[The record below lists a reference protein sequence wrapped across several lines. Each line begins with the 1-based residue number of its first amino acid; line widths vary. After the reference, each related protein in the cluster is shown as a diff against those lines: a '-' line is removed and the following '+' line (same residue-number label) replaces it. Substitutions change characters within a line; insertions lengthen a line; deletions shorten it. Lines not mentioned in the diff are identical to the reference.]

1 MGRTLTKT
9 ALAAAALS
17 LISIAAPA
25 AASGDAGKGKAVFQ
39 AQCAMCHAAAA
50 GKNGIGPSLFGIVG
64 RASATAPKYQ
74 YSSAMKGMHL
84 TWTEA
89 QLRAFLP
96 APANKV
102 RGTKMPY
109 AGLGNPQQ
117 LGDLIAY
124 LATIK

>member
-1 MGRTLTKT
+1 MGRILKS
-9 ALAAAALS
+9 AAIAAGLFGLA
-17 LISIAAPA
+17 SIATPA

-39 AQCAMCHAAAA
+39 AQCAMCHAAVA
-50 GKNGIGPSLFGIVG
+50 GKTGIGPSLFGIVG

-74 YSSAMKGMHL
+74 YSTAMKGMHL

-89 QLRAFLP
+89 QLRAYLP
-96 APANKV
+96 APAKMV
-102 RGTKMPY
+102 RGTKMLY

-124 LATIK
+124 LATLH